1 MSKKNLM
8 KPTKSIKDLSENS
21 TKTTRKISQNKLPT
35 TTTTTTTNPIIEA
48 PIEQKPEEKIPSKKT
63 QLLGFFKTA
72 PNHVTKKTNSDLTV
86 FKEQIRVKNKP
97 SNRLKNF
104 FSSVPSNV
112 AEKSSKDLKGLQAN
126 LAKGHFEEEQKKFN
140 EELEKEQ
147 KKQEKIEKGL
157 LKVKQN
163 KQKSQESSIV
173 DPEVLKQLEEAER
186 LKEEEREN
194 NKKKLIDAEKKKML
208 LEQRL
213 RELDKE
219 IKNIET
225 SVSQR
230 LLEETELQ
238 NQKIIKKIEKET
250 KEQAQIQANELAKKM
265 QKMRQE
271 QEEKRKKIRE
281 EMDNALMQRL
291 ESEKKRQ
298 EESQE
303 KFKEEKRKLILEKLE
318 KINKRKEERKLAND
332 TSVSLIK
339 QSRSHYQQT
348 LTSISKTYEKN
359 TESELERKKK
369 ELETRR
375 NLYKP
380 LNGEELKQHAQK
392 YEESRRLKEQES
404 RVKVVKDLEE
414 KKINAKKYESLFL
427 KQVLE
432 KDSEERR
439 KKEKYKES
447 RKLLVEKQQKYQNII
462 KDLFK
467 PKVDPQ
473 KIKEV
478 ENRVLVDNQK
488 RLNKNI
494 RTNKRK
500 EMVENQE
507 NNNYLFE
514 QQINSIG
521 ENIEQTEN
529 NSGGITGMKPQSEFS
544 GQKSRKKLK
553 INYELPWKTIKQIDG
568 AMKTTEDVNREFIE
582 EKIQENKNSKRYLN
596 YIKVDF
602 RLILLRFSR

>member
-8 KPTKSIKDLSENS
+8 KPTKSIKDLSENT

-35 TTTTTTTNPIIEA
+35 TTATANPIIESI
-48 PIEQKPEEKIPSKKT
+48 IEKKPEEKIPSKKT

-72 PNHVTKKTNSDLTV
+72 PNHVTKKANNDLTV
-86 FKEQIRVKNKP
+86 FKEQIRLKNKP

-104 FSSVPSNV
+104 FSKVPSNI
-112 AEKSSKDLKGLQAN
+112 AEKSSKDFKELQTN

-140 EELEKEQ
+140 EDLEKEQ

-157 LKVKQN
+157 IKVKQN

-186 LKEEEREN
+186 QKEIEREN
-194 NKKKLIDAEKKKML
+194 NKRKLIEAEKKKML

-219 IKNIET
+219 IQNIET

-238 NQKIIKKIEKET
+238 NQQIIKKIEKES

-271 QEEKRKKIRE
+271 QEEKRKKLRE
-281 EMDNALMQRL
+281 DMDNALIQRL

-303 KFKEEKRKLILEKLE
+303 KYKEEKRKIILEKLE

-332 TSVSLIK
+332 TSISLIK

-348 LTSISKTYEKN
+348 LTSISKNYEKN

-392 YEESRRLKEQES
+392 YDDQRRLKEQES
-404 RVKVVKDLEE
+404 RVKIVKDQEE
-414 KKINAKKYESLFL
+414 KRGNAKKYESLFL

-439 KKEKYKES
+439 KNDKYKEN
-447 RKLLVEKQQKYQNII
+447 RKLLVEKQQKYQHII

-467 PKVDPQ
+467 PKADPQ
-473 KIKEV
+473 KIKEL
-478 ENRVLVDNQK
+478 ENRILIEQQK
-488 RLNKNI
+488 GINKNM
-494 RTNKRK
+494 RNNKRK
-500 EMVENQE
+500 EEEEDQP
-507 NNNYLFE
+507 NNNFLFE

-521 ENIEQTEN
+521 ETNEQNEN
-529 NSGGITGMKPQSEFS
+529 EDNSGGVTGMKPQSEFS

-553 INYELPWKTIKQIDG
+553 INYELPWKTIKQNDG
-568 AMKTTEDVNREFIE
+568 HMKTTEDLNKEFIE
-582 EKIQENKNSKRYLN
+582 VKIQENKNSKRYLN
-596 YIKVDF
+596 YIKVKF
-602 RLILLRFSR
+602 